1 MMSLKII
8 DKKKRVSFL
17 KKLIEDAIEKASE
30 GKSKF
35 RGHIRGGHPS
45 WSRKYRNS
53 DANSFMNRELGI
65 PDYFPPYSADGITLR
80 KHGLSPRGAFN
91 GASPEPKDLKSVFG
105 DNWASYLCDYPSPPF
120 LHLLNNLAKLVHIK
134 ELGDNNVAFLLT
146 GCPVSGPLNRAFNE
160 GHPDK
165 GQLHYKSL
173 LGLSR
178 LRTALGQLFPEE
190 TMINGVSDKHIILY
204 FPDVDDYE
212 LYGLD
217 ILVKNH
223 RLAKEFVVVFDD
235 TFYQKKSDNI
245 DKAVKKYFNILYMR
259 DIPRDKE
266 LRFLDTDCDSMDPKL
281 KKKFGKESR
290 LSSQG
295 QIPDHIF
302 ESSGRN
308 WWLGFRLY
316 IIERKVGGQ

>member
-1 MMSLKII
+1 MSSKITN
-8 DKKKRVSFL
+8 KKKRVSFL

-30 GKSKF
+30 GKSNF

-45 WSRKYRNS
+45 WSPKYRNP
-53 DANSFMNRELGI
+53 DANSFMNRNLGI
-65 PDYFPPYSADGITLR
+65 PDYFPPYSAAGITPETWTLT
-80 KHGLSPRGAFN
+80 PRGIQWC
-91 GASPEPKDLKSVFG
+91 SQPKDLKSAL
-105 DNWASYLCDYPSPPF
+105 DDSWASYLCDYPSPPF
-120 LHLLNNLAKLVHIK
+120 LHLLNNLTKLAHIK
-134 ELGDNNVAFLLT
+134 ELGDNNAAFLLT
-146 GCPVSGPLNRAFNE
+146 GCPASGPLNRAFYE
-160 GHPDK
+160 GCPDK
-165 GQLHYKSL
+165 ERLHYKFL
-173 LGLSR
+173 PGLPR

-266 LRFLDTDCDSMDPKL
+266 LRFLDTDCDLNGP
-281 KKKFGKESR
+281 
-290 LSSQG
+290 QT
-295 QIPDHIF
+295 
-302 ESSGRN
+302 
-308 WWLGFRLY
+308 
-316 IIERKVGGQ
+316 